1 MKTQV
6 IKTNAFARQ
15 VKEML
20 LSNAGKFFTVT
31 FVKKNGEVRTLNCQQ
46 GHFKGHDGE
55 NTTAHIEKYLTVR
68 TSEGEFKKIN
78 CEQVISIK
86 MQGSRIEI
94 KK

>member
-15 VKEML
+15 VKELL
-20 LSNAGKFFTVT
+20 LSNSGKFFTVT

-68 TSEGEFKKIN
+68 TSEGEFKNVNVETIQSVKMAGKT
-78 CEQVISIK
+78 ISF
-86 MQGSRIEI
+86 E
-94 KK
+94 